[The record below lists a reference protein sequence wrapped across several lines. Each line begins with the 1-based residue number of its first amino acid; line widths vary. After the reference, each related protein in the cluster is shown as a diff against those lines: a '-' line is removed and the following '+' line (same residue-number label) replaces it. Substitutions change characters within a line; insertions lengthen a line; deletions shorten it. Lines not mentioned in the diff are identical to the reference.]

1 MKVSKPQKLNL
12 IINPNCL
19 QDVLKYLSQLPNQ
32 FSVYE
37 VPFPKWNHLDY
48 LWGIDADVYVYSE
61 ILKNMEAFQK
71 KFL

>member
-1 MKVSKPQKLNL
+1 M
-12 IINPNCL
+12 
-19 QDVLKYLSQLPNQ
+19 KYLSQLPNQ

-37 VPFPKWNHLDY
+37 VPFAKWNHLDY

-71 KFL
+71 KFLQ